1 MRGCVCVTDDTELFL
16 LIASRRSV
24 VKSNLE
30 LWLFDQLPMA
40 SFQSLTAIDMDVRRG
55 NIFFSDTSLKKI
67 YRASYNGTNLVEVSV
82 SMVQT
87 SLGWVSKRYKTSIVV
102 DRDEQLRSMYT
113 QPAHI

>member
-82 SMVQT
+82 LMVQT
-87 SLGWVSKRYKTSIVV
+87 SLRWVSKRYKP
-102 DRDEQLRSMYT
+102 Q
-113 QPAHI
+113 